1 MKTFAPWAGRSGL
14 PAGWPARASLA
25 GLLLL
30 TLNIPLASAAD
41 PCKTV
46 LCMYGRFTGNSGGS
60 ECRPAE
66 ADYFDIK
73 KKKKHR
79 IDWNATASA
88 RQDFLNSCPSADRG
102 FTKKINDKFGK
113 AGG

>member
-1 MKTFAPWAGRSGL
+1 MKTYAPRAGRTGL

-30 TLNIPLASAAD
+30 TLNVPMASAAD
-41 PCKTV
+41 ACKTV

-60 ECRPAE
+60 ECQPAE
-66 ADYFDIK
+66 ADYFAIK
-73 KKKKHR
+73 VKKKHR
-79 IDWNATASA
+79 IDWNATSSA
-88 RQDFLNSCPSADRG
+88 RQEFLDSCPSADRG